1 MSEEKKVIT
10 AQDIKADNQPG
21 DYLLSVKKLAGKEI
35 KDIVG
40 YLGYEFGFAS
50 FKLCQIVFEDGTEL
64 GVGGEHDFPYIEQPY
79 PDSSP
84 PNFDE
89 ETLERLYNEDNEDE

>member
-1 MSEEKKVIT
+1 MSEEKVIS
-10 AQDIKADNQPG
+10 AKDIKADNQPG

-40 YLGYEFGFAS
+40 YLAYEFGFAS
-50 FKLCQIVFEDGTEL
+50 FKICQIVFEDGTEL
-64 GVGGEHDFPYIEQPY
+64 GVGGEHDMPYIEMPY

-89 ETLERLYNEDNEDE
+89 DTLERLYIESNEGEE

>member
-1 MSEEKKVIT
+1 MSEEKKIT
-10 AQDIKADNQPG
+10 VKDIKADNQPG

-40 YLGYEFGFAS
+40 YLGYEFGAAA
-50 FKLCQIVFEDGTEL
+50 FKICQIVFEDGTEL
-64 GVGGEHDFPYIEQPY
+64 GVGGEHDFPYIESPY

-89 ETLERLYNEDNEDE
+89 ETLERLYEEDSDE